1 MMGETLRDTHF
12 LLFSLFSFQPGP
24 SKVPFS
30 YKAFREAAWTHSL
43 CCRGWLAC
51 FQPVATCGSTLQ
63 VVGYILYV
71 GLALT
76 FTTLNVIESHPEV
89 SPSQPWHLTYVIPV
103 AIRCSGGCCWVVTFK
118 SLGGSSTRQS
128 IRSEFTFISVLTV
141 GEFRIYIFILIYIWT
156 LAGNS
161 SA

>member
-1 MMGETLRDTHF
+1 MDTFSMLQRVAGLLSTRSNLWQHSSGSWLHTLCW
-12 LLFSLFSFQPGP
+12 PCP
-24 SKVPFS
+24 
-30 YKAFREAAWTHSL
+30 Y
-43 CCRGWLAC
+43 
-51 FQPVATCGSTLQ
+51 
-63 VVGYILYV
+63 LYN
-71 GLALT
+71 T
-76 FTTLNVIESHPEV
+76 KCYQSHPEV
-89 SPSQPWHLTYVIPV
+89 SPSQPWHLTYMIPV

-141 GEFRIYIFILIYIWT
+141 GEFGIYIFILIYIWT